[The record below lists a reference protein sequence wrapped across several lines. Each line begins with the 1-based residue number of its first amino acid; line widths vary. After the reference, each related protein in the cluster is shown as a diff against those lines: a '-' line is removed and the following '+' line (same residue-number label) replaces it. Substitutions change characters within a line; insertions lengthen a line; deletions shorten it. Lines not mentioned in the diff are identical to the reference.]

1 VRERVPF
8 TDGWRQGKPA
18 PLAVEGSPLILPFGQ
33 EIPSPGSLTLAMQ
46 GFGDQGVKALYE
58 AFLKGMRNGAGFDE
72 NEPQPVLQVAEAPTC
87 PGADPKDAQDA
98 PAVYGLACKPF
109 ATKAAIS

>member
-1 VRERVPF
+1 M
-8 TDGWRQGKPA
+8 
-18 PLAVEGSPLILPFGQ
+18 EGSPLILPFGQ

-58 AFLKGMRNGAGFDE
+58 AFLKGMRNGSGFDE

-87 PGADPKDAQDA
+87 PGAGPKDAQDA
-98 PAVYGLACKPF
+98 PAVYGLACQAF
-109 ATKAAIS
+109 ANKAAIS